1 MAFLKINSYTRV
13 LDDGKGSA
21 DKYAKILNESSL
33 AKSSNFLKEKKN
45 RRPTEQLK
53 CYKKFICEVF
63 DERTFISQR
72 EFNQLLK
79 KRFNSSPT
87 WYRKRLIELGF
98 ITEENK
104 LIKLKTEIE
113 MIKLQ
118 KDL

>member
-21 DKYAKILNESSL
+21 DKYAKLLNESSL

-53 CYKKFICEVF
+53 CYKKFISEVF

-72 EFNQLLK
+72 KFNQLLK

-104 LIKLKTEIE
+104 LIKL
-113 MIKLQ
+113 Q

>member
-21 DKYAKILNESSL
+21 DKYAKLLNESSL
-33 AKSSNFLKEKKN
+33 AKSTNFFEDKK
-45 RRPTEQLK
+45 RRRAPIEQLK
-53 CYKKFICEVF
+53 CYKKFISEVF
-63 DERTFISQR
+63 SERTFISQR

-79 KRFNSSPT
+79 QRFNSSPT

-104 LIKLKTEIE
+104 LIKLKNEN
-113 MIKLQ
+113 
-118 KDL
+118 

>member
-21 DKYAKILNESSL
+21 DKYANLLNECSL

-53 CYKKFICEVF
+53 CYKKFISEVF
-63 DERTFISQR
+63 AERSFISQR

-87 WYRKRLIELGF
+87 WYRRRLIELGL

-104 LIKLKTEIE
+104 LIKLVV
-113 MIKLQ
+113 
-118 KDL
+118 